1 MRIIQGILLICL
13 TISFGQSLWQGEKSG
28 LFDDHH
34 AKHIGDSITI
44 IVIESVKSI
53 HKTGNS
59 IGNSNEISVGPGSG
73 YAGFMS
79 TKTALPNE
87 SSFSASGEQSSQGQF
102 EAEVTVRVKELKPN
116 GELFVQGD
124 KITNINGE
132 KQIIEISGIVRPEN
146 IMVGNRV
153 YSSYLADS
161 RISYTQQGEFQNAT
175 EPGFI
180 TKVFNTIF

>member
-1 MRIIQGILLICL
+1 MRVLQGILLICL
-13 TISFGQSLWQGEKSG
+13 TVSFGESLWKGENSG

-34 AKHIGDSITI
+34 AKHVGDSITI
-44 IVIESVKSI
+44 IVVESVKSK

-59 IGNSNEISVGPGSG
+59 IGNSNKISVGPGTG

-79 TKTALPNE
+79 SQTAIPNE
-87 SSFSASGEQSSQGQF
+87 STFKASGEQSSEGEF
-102 EAEVTVRVKELKPN
+102 KTEVTVRVKEIKPN

-124 KITNINGE
+124 KITNLNGE

-146 IMVGNRV
+146 IMNGNRV
-153 YSSYLADS
+153 YSVYLADS
-161 RISYTQQGEFQNAT
+161 RITYRQEGEFHNAA